1 MAKGHLY
8 NDFFFSAGQYFILA
22 SDSFSQR
29 WGRQAP
35 WDFYHDRVSKKY
47 RAKERER
54 EWGLRESRRKWVIAD
69 GVISSFKVKIRQNQ
83 HRDRVGKFQMRSFW
97 KKATFTI
104 ILERCNMSPHLL
116 TLIQPTSPPK
126 STSRQP
132 RERRCETLPRLW
144 RISSGQSST
153 SPNTLREVTCRCSLC
168 WKPRARR
175 RESHTKTLEWF
186 TNLSLSLYFLSCASH
201 FVSISTLT
209 VAG

>member
-1 MAKGHLY
+1 M
-8 NDFFFSAGQYFILA
+8 
-22 SDSFSQR
+22 
-29 WGRQAP
+29 
-35 WDFYHDRVSKKY
+35 
-47 RAKERER
+47 
-54 EWGLRESRRKWVIAD
+54 
-69 GVISSFKVKIRQNQ
+69 
-83 HRDRVGKFQMRSFW
+83 GKFQMRSFW

-116 TLIQPTSPPK
+116 PLIQPTSPPK

-175 RESHTKTLEWF
+175 RESHTKTLDWF
-186 TNLSLSLYFLSCASH
+186 TNLSLSLSLSLLSVMCLSLCLNFNPH
-201 FVSISTLT
+201 CCRLIIMLLQFFGPFWLT
-209 VAG
+209 EMG